1 MASSSV
7 RDVFLTPPE
16 ENNFNILQNTSDRNR
31 KRNASIAS
39 DSGYFSEDSHGHVK
53 ISRTMKLPVEP
64 LPGELLPVE
73 PLPENIWNADVGYS
87 PCQSPKL
94 DLEELIQCGEEENGD
109 IRNEE
114 HSEDIS
120 VIHENSPLGLPE
132 DPLSGIF
139 QKGRFREMGR
149 QLYKFTHIFC
159 RIEISDGLSPRASL
173 SSTIHIYHFFKCRQ
187 ARCCWKYWS

>member
-53 ISRTMKLPVEP
+53 ISRGVTLPVEP
-64 LPGELLPVE
+64 LPVELLPVE
-73 PLPENIWNADVGYS
+73 PLPENIWNAGVGYS

-94 DLEELIQCGEEENGD
+94 DLEELIQCEEEENGD

-149 QLYKFTHIFC
+149 QVF
-159 RIEISDGLSPRASL
+159 L
-173 SSTIHIYHFFKCRQ
+173 SSHIV
-187 ARCCWKYWS
+187 SIL

>member
-53 ISRTMKLPVEP
+53 ISRTITLPVEP

-73 PLPENIWNADVGYS
+73 PLPENIWNAGVGYS

-139 QKGRFREMGR
+139 KKGRFREMGR
-149 QLYKFTHIFC
+149 QVFKFTHFIA
-159 RIEISDGLSPRASL
+159 LSL
-173 SSTIHIYHFFKCRQ
+173 VMV
-187 ARCCWKYWS
+187 

>member
-16 ENNFNILQNTSDRNR
+16 ENNFNILQNTSVQNR

-53 ISRTMKLPVEP
+53 ISRTITLPVEP
-64 LPGELLPVE
+64 LPVEPLPIELLPVDPFPVEPLPDPVE
-73 PLPENIWNADVGYS
+73 PLPENIWNAGVGYS

-94 DLEELIQCGEEENGD
+94 DLEELIQCEEEENGD

-114 HSEDIS
+114 HSKDIS
-120 VIHENSPLGLPE
+120 VIHENSPMGLPE

-149 QLYKFTHIFC
+149 QIFKFTHFLA
-159 RIEISDGLSPRASL
+159 LSL
-173 SSTIHIYHFFKCRQ
+173 VMV
-187 ARCCWKYWS
+187 

>member
-39 DSGYFSEDSHGHVK
+39 DSGYFSEESHGHAK
-53 ISRTMKLPVEP
+53 ISRDITLPVES
-64 LPGELLPVE
+64 LPVQI
-73 PLPENIWNADVGYS
+73 LPVFENIWNTGVGYS

-94 DLEELIQCGEEENGD
+94 DLEELIPCEEEENGD

-149 QLYKFTHIFC
+149 QIFKFTHFLA
-159 RIEISDGLSPRASL
+159 LSL
-173 SSTIHIYHFFKCRQ
+173 VIV
-187 ARCCWKYWS
+187 

>member
-31 KRNASIAS
+31 KRNSSITS
-39 DSGYFSEDSHGHVK
+39 DSGYFSEDSHGHAK
-53 ISRTMKLPVEP
+53 ISRDITLPVEP
-64 LPGELLPVE
+64 LPVELLPVE
-73 PLPENIWNADVGYS
+73 PLPVFENIWNAGVGYS

-94 DLEELIQCGEEENGD
+94 DLEELIQCEEEENGD

-114 HSEDIS
+114 HSKDIS

-149 QLYKFTHIFC
+149 QVF
-159 RIEISDGLSPRASL
+159 L
-173 SSTIHIYHFFKCRQ
+173 SSHIV
-187 ARCCWKYWS
+187 SIL

>member
-31 KRNASIAS
+31 KRNASITS
-39 DSGYFSEDSHGHVK
+39 DSGYFSEDSHGHAK
-53 ISRTMKLPVEP
+53 ISRDITLPVES
-64 LPGELLPVE
+64 LPVQI
-73 PLPENIWNADVGYS
+73 LPVFENIWNTGVGYS

-94 DLEELIQCGEEENGD
+94 DLEELIQCEEEENGD

-139 QKGRFREMGR
+139 KKGRFREMGR
-149 QLYKFTHIFC
+149 LDT
-159 RIEISDGLSPRASL
+159 
-173 SSTIHIYHFFKCRQ
+173 FFQ
-187 ARCCWKYWS
+187 

>member
-39 DSGYFSEDSHGHVK
+39 DSGYFSEDSHGHAK
-53 ISRTMKLPVEP
+53 ISRDITLPVEP
-64 LPGELLPVE
+64 LPVEILPVF
-73 PLPENIWNADVGYS
+73 ENIWNTGVGYS

-94 DLEELIQCGEEENGD
+94 DLEELIQCEEEENGD

-139 QKGRFREMGR
+139 KKGRFREMGR

-159 RIEISDGLSPRASL
+159 RIEFSDGLSPRASL
-173 SSTIHIYHFFKCRQ
+173 SSTWFEP
-187 ARCCWKYWS
+187 

>member
-16 ENNFNILQNTSDRNR
+16 ENNINILQNTSDRNR

-39 DSGYFSEDSHGHVK
+39 DSGYFSEDSHGHAK
-53 ISRTMKLPVEP
+53 ISRDITLPVEP
-64 LPGELLPVE
+64 LPVEILPVF
-73 PLPENIWNADVGYS
+73 ENIWNTGVGYS

-159 RIEISDGLSPRASL
+159 GIEFSDGLSSRASL

>member
-16 ENNFNILQNTSDRNR
+16 ENNINILQNTSDRNR
-31 KRNASIAS
+31 KRNASITS
-39 DSGYFSEDSHGHVK
+39 DSGYFSEDSHGHAK
-53 ISRTMKLPVEP
+53 ISRDITLPVEP
-64 LPGELLPVE
+64 LPVEILPVF
-73 PLPENIWNADVGYS
+73 ENIWNTGVGYS

-94 DLEELIQCGEEENGD
+94 DLEELIQCEEEENGD

-139 QKGRFREMGR
+139 KKGRFREMGR

-159 RIEISDGLSPRASL
+159 RIEFSDGLSPRASL